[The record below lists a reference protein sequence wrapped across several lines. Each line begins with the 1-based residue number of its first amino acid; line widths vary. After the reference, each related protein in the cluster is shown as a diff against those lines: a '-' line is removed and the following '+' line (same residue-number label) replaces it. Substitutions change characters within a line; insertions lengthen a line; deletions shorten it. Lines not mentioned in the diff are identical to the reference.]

1 MRKCAKLCE
10 EHLMAADFQSLSD
23 DDLARETQG
32 GSMPA
37 FEELVHRYEH
47 RIFAFVMQ
55 YCHNDADAREV
66 TQDSFVRAFQAI
78 GRFVPRGGF
87 GPWLFTIARRK
98 CIDHYRATVRAASGE
113 TLPEVPDHDDPS
125 VLLVRQ
131 EDRQELWALARKCL
145 REPQYQALWLRYA
158 EGMSVEGVARVLRK
172 TQTHVKVLLFR
183 AREVLRREL
192 KAAQE
197 PDVPAGP
204 PTPRTKP
211 GRGDVLHRTCAEADR
226 AGVGGVSR
234 FFGPVLIPEPA
245 TVKKGLL

>member
-1 MRKCAKLCE
+1 
-10 EHLMAADFQSLSD
+10 MAADFQSLSD
-23 DDLARETQG
+23 DDLARETQA
-32 GSMPA
+32 GSMVA

-47 RIFAFVMQ
+47 RIYAFVMQ
-55 YCHNDADAREV
+55 YCHNDADAHEI
-66 TQDSFVRAFQAI
+66 TQDAFVRAFQAI

-98 CIDHYRATVRAASGE
+98 CIDRYRATVRAAADE
-113 TLPEVPDHDDPS
+113 PIPEVPDHDDPS

-131 EDRQELWALARKCL
+131 EERQQLWALARKCL
-145 REPQYQALWLRYA
+145 GETQFQALWLRYA

-192 KAAQE
+192 KAAQA
-197 PDVPAGP
+197 PDAPAGP
-204 PTPRTKP
+204 AAPRTKP
-211 GRGDVLHRTCAEADR
+211 GRGDRFHRTCADADR
-226 AGVGGVSR
+226 VGVGRVSR

>member
-1 MRKCAKLCE
+1 
-10 EHLMAADFQSLSD
+10 MAADFQSMSD
-23 DDLARETQG
+23 DDLARETQA
-32 GSMPA
+32 GSMVA

-47 RIFAFVMQ
+47 RIYAFVMQ
-55 YCHNDADAREV
+55 YCHNDADAHEI
-66 TQDSFVRAFQAI
+66 TQDAFVRAFQAI

-98 CIDHYRATVRAASGE
+98 CIDRYRATVRAATDE
-113 TLPEVPDHDDPS
+113 PIPEVPDHDDPS

-131 EDRQELWALARKCL
+131 EERQQLWALARKSL
-145 REPQYQALWLRYA
+145 GETQFQALWLRYA

-192 KAAQE
+192 KAAQA
-197 PDVPAGP
+197 PDAPGGPAA
-204 PTPRTKP
+204 PRTKP
-211 GRGDVLHRTCAEADR
+211 GRGDVFHRTCAN
-226 AGVGGVSR
+226 VGGVRVGRVSR

>member
-1 MRKCAKLCE
+1 
-10 EHLMAADFQSLSD
+10 MAADFQSMSD
-23 DDLARETQG
+23 DDLARETQA
-32 GSMPA
+32 GSMTA

-47 RIFAFVMQ
+47 RIYAFVMQ
-55 YCHNDADAREV
+55 YCHNDADAREI
-66 TQDSFVRAFQAI
+66 TQDAFVRAFQAI

-98 CIDHYRATVRAASGE
+98 CIDRYRATVRASADE
-113 TLPEVPDHDDPS
+113 PIPEVPDHDDPS

-131 EDRQELWALARKCL
+131 EERQELWALARKCL
-145 REPQYQALWLRYA
+145 GETQFQALWLRYA

-197 PDVPAGP
+197 PDAPTGP
-204 PTPRTKP
+204 VSPRTKP
-211 GRGDVLHRTCAEADR
+211 GRGDEFHRTSADVG
-226 AGVGGVSR
+226 GVGVGRVSR
-234 FFGPVLIPEPA
+234 FFGPVLILEPA
-245 TVKKGLL
+245 TVKKVLL

>member
-1 MRKCAKLCE
+1 
-10 EHLMAADFQSLSD
+10 MAADFQSLSD
-23 DDLARETQG
+23 DDLVRETQA
-32 GSMPA
+32 GSMSA

-47 RIFAFVMQ
+47 RIYAFVFQ

-66 TQDSFVRAFQAI
+66 TQDAFVRAFQAI

-98 CIDHYRATVRAASGE
+98 CIDRYRATVRTASDE
-113 TLPEVPDHDDPS
+113 SVPELPDHDDPS
-125 VLLVRQ
+125 VLLLRQ
-131 EDRQELWALARKCL
+131 EDRQQLWELARKCL
-145 REPQYQALWLRYA
+145 GETQFQALWLRYA
-158 EGMSVEGVARVLRK
+158 EGMSVAGVARVLRK

-197 PDVPAGP
+197 PDAPTGSA
-204 PTPRTKP
+204 TPRTKP
-211 GRGDVLHRTCAEADR
+211 GRGDSFHRTRADVN
-226 AGVGGVSR
+226 ALGVGRVSR